1 MYNYITLKCL
11 VINLIVLCLI
21 INRLYSSKTEVEK
34 KRKKKRKIIL
44 PKNFNPEV
52 PPNPERWL
60 PRHERTGYRKKKDR
74 RNKETGVGKGTQ
86 GASNVSSEQL

>member
-1 MYNYITLKCL
+1 MI
-11 VINLIVLCLI
+11 LCI
-21 INRLYSSKTEVEK
+21 ISPNCQYLFYYSSNRSKTEVEK

-44 PKNFNPEV
+44 PKSFNPEV
-52 PPNPERWL
+52 APNPERWL

-74 RNKETGVGKGTQ
+74 RSKETGIGKGTQ

>member
-1 MYNYITLKCL
+1 MKLFLQNYLNTL
-11 VINLIVLCLI
+11 
-21 INRLYSSKTEVEK
+21 NRSKAEVEK

-52 PPNPERWL
+52 LPNPERWL

-74 RNKETGVGKGTQ
+74 RYNKETGIGKGTQ
-86 GASNVSSEQL
+86 GSSNVSSEQL

>member
-1 MYNYITLKCL
+1 MLNTL
-11 VINLIVLCLI
+11 
-21 INRLYSSKTEVEK
+21 NRSKAEVEK
-34 KRKKKRKIIL
+34 KHKKKRKIIL
-44 PKNFNPEV
+44 PKNFNPDV

-74 RNKETGVGKGTQ
+74 RNKETGIGKGTQ